1 MTPLQALQQHHQLCD
16 ELHALALEENRFL
29 QQNQRAPDAPLLEK
43 KRALLAQLDETLAA
57 LRTAQGDSGNQAAL
71 RQALE
76 KTRARILQVLQLE
89 KENEQL
95 LLRFSLGAAR
105 PAAPAPTM
113 MPASMLQKIYQRHV

>member
-1 MTPLQALQQHHQLCD
+1 MTPLQALQHHHQLCD

-29 QQNQRAPDAPLLEK
+29 QQNQRAPDAPLLER
-43 KRALLAQLDETLAA
+43 KRALLTRLDEALSA
-57 LRTAQGDSGNQAAL
+57 LRSAEGQNENQVAL

-95 LLRFSLGAAR
+95 LLRFSLAGNR
-105 PAAPAPTM
+105 PTAPAPTL
-113 MPASMLQKIYQRHV
+113 MPASMLQKIYQRHT